1 MMIFFFLLNIF
12 VEILIHF
19 SAFVYEYKILFYK
32 SFLLINVV
40 LNINLFF
47 IFILILLSLKI
58 WMFAVSRITWSSK
71 NCL

>member
-40 LNINLFF
+40 LNINFF
-47 IFILILLSLKI
+47 LSY
-58 WMFAVSRITWSSK
+58 FP
-71 NCL
+71 